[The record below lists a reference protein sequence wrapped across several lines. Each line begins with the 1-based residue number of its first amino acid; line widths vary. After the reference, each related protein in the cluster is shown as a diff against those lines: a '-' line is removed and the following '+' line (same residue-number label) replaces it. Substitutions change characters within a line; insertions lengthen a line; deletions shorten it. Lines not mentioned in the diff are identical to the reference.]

1 MLLLFAA
8 CLGAGAAV
16 LACAGVLRD
25 FRRGEAV
32 AWSFAAGFGVIGW
45 LVFFAAASG
54 HIRWGEILAL
64 CLVAAGMI
72 LLRPAFAGAKPR
84 LRAGRRAAP
93 GPRAPADW
101 IGRILLCAIAVALV
115 FDVLEG
121 VSPPADADSLTYH
134 FALPK
139 HHL

>member
-1 MLLLFAA
+1 MTALGMVLLLFAA

-16 LACAGVLRD
+16 LACVRVLGD
-25 FRRGEAV
+25 FDRGEAV

-45 LVFFAAASG
+45 LVFFAAALG
-54 HIRWGEILAL
+54 HVRWGEMVVL
-64 CLVAAGMI
+64 CLVAAAGMI
-72 LLRPAFAGAKPR
+72 LLR
-84 LRAGRRAAP
+84 RAAP
-93 GPRAPADW
+93 GPRPPPSPDR
-101 IGRILLCAIAVALV
+101 IGRALLCAIAVALV